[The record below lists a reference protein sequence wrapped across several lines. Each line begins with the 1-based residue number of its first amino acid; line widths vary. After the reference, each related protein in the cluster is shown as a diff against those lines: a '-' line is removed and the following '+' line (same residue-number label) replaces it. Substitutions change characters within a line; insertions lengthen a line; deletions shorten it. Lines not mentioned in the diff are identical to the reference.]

1 MSSIGTLSATTMLL
15 INCSGGESS
24 DAGQAM
30 TPPKTPNGSL
40 GKVISGRVIKRS
52 SPRKTTTM
60 NYKKLEDPF
69 MDMEAAKDDDG
80 ENVFGKP
87 ERSEDE
93 DSNPSDEEF
102 GSDKKTV
109 KIEEEKEEAI

>member
-1 MSSIGTLSATTMLL
+1 MDCSA
-15 INCSGGESS
+15 GESS
-24 DAGQAM
+24 DDGQAM
-30 TPPKTPNGSL
+30 TPPKTPNGSMA
-40 GKVISGRVIKRS
+40 KVISGRVIKRV
-52 SPRKTTTM
+52 SPRKTIAK

-69 MDMEAAKDDDG
+69 MEMEAAKDDDG

-93 DSNPSDEEF
+93 ESNPTDDEF
-102 GSDKKTV
+102 GSDKKTI